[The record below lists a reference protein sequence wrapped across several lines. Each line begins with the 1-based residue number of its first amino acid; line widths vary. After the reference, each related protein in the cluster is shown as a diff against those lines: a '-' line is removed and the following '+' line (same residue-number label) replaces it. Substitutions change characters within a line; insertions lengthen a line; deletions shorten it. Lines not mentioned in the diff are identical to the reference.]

1 MEMVLVNTQG
11 ASFKKAMIEFA
22 DEEIVEGVPT

>member
-1 MEMVLVNTQG
+1 MGMDIITTQG